1 MSVVASYVPR
11 DSWVHRLNPLT
22 KLLWTLVVMTL
33 SFVVEDPLALAGIFV
48 SIVLVAALGRILRE
62 MLPAFK
68 GLLIFVGLFLIL
80 QVFFISD
87 GKTLLTLIPGTDL
100 LRITDRGLMGS
111 LAMGGRMLVIA
122 ASFPVFMGTT
132 QIKDLVITLVEK
144 LKIPYTYAFMF
155 VTSLRFIPTFMQEMD
170 QIIQAQCSRGHRLDE
185 RNVWKKFAALCPL
198 AIPLMVTSIKKA
210 EALAVSMETRG
221 FGIGKR
227 TYLHQTAFNRR
238 DWLVCAGLL
247 AAGAAGVVICLK
259 GFPL

>member
-22 KLLWTLVVMTL
+22 KLLWTLVVMTI
-33 SFVVEDPLALAGIFV
+33 SFFCEDPLALAGIFL
-48 SIVLVAALGRILRE
+48 SIVLVAALGRILQE

-87 GKTLLTLIPGTDL
+87 GQTLLNLIPGTDL
-100 LRITDRGLMGS
+100 LRITDRGLLGS

-122 ASFPVFMGTT
+122 ASFPVFMATT

-144 LKIPYTYAFMF
+144 LKIPYAYAFMF
-155 VTSLRFIPTFMQEMD
+155 VTSLRFIPTFMGEMD

-185 RNVWKKFAALCPL
+185 RNVFKKIAALCPL

-210 EALAVSMETRG
+210 EALAISMETRG
-221 FGIGKR
+221 FGSGKR
-227 TYLHQTAFNRR
+227 TYLHQSAFSSL
-238 DWLVCAGLL
+238 DWLVCVGLL
-247 AAGAAGVVICLK
+247 LVGALSITICLK
-259 GFPL
+259 GISL